1 MLRLLYNIIK
11 EFRGDYVSEIKIK
24 HANELNRVP
33 MRGFTSTEMDLFF
46 SLCAKMK
53 DKGTQKIRFD
63 FETLRELSNYKP
75 TATKRFAND
84 LENVY
89 DKMLQ
94 LTYGTYEDGI
104 REKFVLFT
112 GFKIDENEQ
121 FVEIS
126 VNPELEHIL
135 NELSSEF
142 VKYELVEF
150 TNIRSSYAKTMYRLL
165 KQYRSTGFFKVKVED
180 FKELL
185 DVPKSYQ
192 MSDIDRR
199 ILKPTKNE
207 LSAFFNPL
215 EIKKVKAKKGN
226 RIAILEF
233 RFKEIA
239 KEKTPVPMLNWLE
252 NE

>member
-1 MLRLLYNIIK
+1 MN
-11 EFRGDYVSEIKIK
+11 EIKVK

-33 MRGFTSTEMDLFF
+33 MRGFTATEMDLFF

-53 DKGTQKIRFD
+53 DKDTQKIQFS
-63 FETLRELSNYKP
+63 FETLRELSDYKP

-94 LTYGTYEDGI
+94 LTYRTYENGV

-112 GFKIDENEQ
+112 GFKIDENKQ
-121 FVEIS
+121 YVEIS
-126 VNPELEHIL
+126 VNPDLKHIL

-150 TNIRSSYAKTMYRLL
+150 TNIRSSYAKTMYRFL
-165 KQYRSTGFFKVKVED
+165 KQYRATGFFKIKIED

-185 DVPKSYQ
+185 DIPKSYQ

-199 ILKPTKNE
+199 VLKPIKNE
-207 LSAFFNPL
+207 LNAFFNPL
-215 EIKKVKAKKGN
+215 DIKKIKARKGN
-226 RIAILEF
+226 RIAMLEV
-233 RFKEIA
+233 RFKEIP
-239 KEKTPVPMLNWLE
+239 KDPNPVPIVNWLE
-252 NE
+252 NN

>member
-1 MLRLLYNIIK
+1 MN
-11 EFRGDYVSEIKIK
+11 EIKVK

-33 MRGFTSTEMDLFF
+33 MRDFSATEMDLFF

-63 FETLRELSNYKP
+63 FDTLRSLSDYKP
-75 TATKRFAND
+75 TAIKRFAND
-84 LENVY
+84 LESVY

-94 LTYGTYEDGI
+94 LTYRTYEDGV

-112 GFKIDENEQ
+112 GFKIDENNRY
-121 FVEIS
+121 VEIS
-126 VNPELEHIL
+126 VNPDLKHIL

-150 TNIRSSYAKTMYRLL
+150 TSIRSSYAKTMYRLL
-165 KQYRSTGFFKVKVED
+165 KQYRSTGFFKIKIED

-185 DVPKSYQ
+185 DIPKSYQ

-199 ILKPTKNE
+199 VFKPIKKE
-207 LSAFFNPL
+207 LSEFFNPL
-215 EIKKVKAKKGN
+215 DIRKIKAKKGN
-226 RIAILEF
+226 RIAMIEF
-233 RFKEIA
+233 RFKEIP
-239 KEKTPVPMLNWLE
+239 KNSNPVPMINWLE
-252 NE
+252 TED